1 VEAPTVPF
9 HQGTLQNHRFC
20 PKQWPSSQQILSQGG
35 ARMALSRNTVLLLL
49 LPCPAVVYLAAS
61 LEDVSASSQCLS
73 SPEAV
78 RQEYPG
84 SWPSWTTHSA
94 NHKGVKCWFPAMREN
109 NASHNEAPPRRTAE
123 VRTHKNTVEQRRR
136 IEPGVTS
143 KSPEEETPLL
153 ASASGMNE
161 LGWSFRNRTT
171 KVGPV
176 RIFDEF
182 ATVES
187 SFDDRFA
194 AVREVSSVS
203 QPSVIQR
210 MMDPVGAIP

>member
-1 VEAPTVPF
+1 
-9 HQGTLQNHRFC
+9 
-20 PKQWPSSQQILSQGG
+20 
-35 ARMALSRNTVLLLL
+35 MALSRNTVLLLL

-61 LEDVSASSQCLS
+61 LEDVNASSQCLS

-84 SWPSWTTHSA
+84 SWPSWTTHVA
-94 NHKGVKCWFPAMREN
+94 NHKGVKCWYPAMREH
-109 NASHNEAPPRRTAE
+109 NARHETPPRKNAEAPTRR
-123 VRTHKNTVEQRRR
+123 NTVEQRRYT
-136 IEPGVTS
+136 EPGVNG
-143 KSPEEETPLL
+143 KSPEEDAL
-153 ASASGMNE
+153 ASATKTNE
-161 LGWSFRNRTT
+161 LGWSFRSGTT

-182 ATVES
+182 AAVES
-187 SFDDRFA
+187 SFDDRFT
-194 AVREVSSVS
+194 AVLDVSSVR

>member
-1 VEAPTVPF
+1 
-9 HQGTLQNHRFC
+9 
-20 PKQWPSSQQILSQGG
+20 
-35 ARMALSRNTVLLLL
+35 MALSRNTVLLLL

-84 SWPSWTTHSA
+84 SWPSWTTHVA

-109 NASHNEAPPRRTAE
+109 NARHNETPPRKNAE
-123 VRTHKNTVEQRRR
+123 APTHRNTGEQRRR
-136 IEPGVTS
+136 IEPGLNG
-143 KSPEEETPLL
+143 KSPEEDAL
-153 ASASGMNE
+153 ASASEMNE
-161 LGWSFRNRTT
+161 LGWSFRSRTT

-182 ATVES
+182 AAVDS
-187 SFDDRFA
+187 SFDDRFT
-194 AVREVSSVS
+194 AVLEASSVS